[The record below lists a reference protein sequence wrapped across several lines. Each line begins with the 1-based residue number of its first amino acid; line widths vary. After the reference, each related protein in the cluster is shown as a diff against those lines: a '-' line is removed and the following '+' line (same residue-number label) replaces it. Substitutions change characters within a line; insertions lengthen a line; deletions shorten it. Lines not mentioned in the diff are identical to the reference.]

1 MSTFSILK
9 CFALIF
15 VGSFFPTY
23 PQLSAQVG
31 VCHVFQD
38 RVAYNRQNVCIM
50 AYYAPPRNGLFDVD
64 CDKTMLEAGRLWPKL
79 VYLNF
84 PFEAPLIPPDKS
96 NTDRVAITATQFLDL
111 LKQIRHVDQYFLIH
125 GIFCGKFKTKESF
138 AKLEMI
144 DGVESLPGGF
154 GDQNCCPAE
163 MDVESVRLKS
173 IQFGKEPET
182 RHK

>member
-1 MSTFSILK
+1 MSIFSILK

-15 VGSFFPTY
+15 VGSLSPIY
-23 PQLSAQVG
+23 PQLSAQVS
-31 VCHVFQD
+31 VCHVLQD
-38 RVAYNRQNVCIM
+38 RAAYNGKNVCIV

-64 CDKTMLEAGRLWPKL
+64 CDKTMLEGGRLWPKL

-84 PFEAPLIPPDKS
+84 PFEAPLIPLGGS
-96 NTDRVAITATQFLDL
+96 NTDRVAITATHFLDL
-111 LKQIRHVDQYFLIH
+111 LKQIRHVDRYFLVN
-125 GIFCGKFKTKESF
+125 GIFCGKLRTKESF
-138 AKLEMI
+138 DKLEMI

-182 RHK
+182 SHK